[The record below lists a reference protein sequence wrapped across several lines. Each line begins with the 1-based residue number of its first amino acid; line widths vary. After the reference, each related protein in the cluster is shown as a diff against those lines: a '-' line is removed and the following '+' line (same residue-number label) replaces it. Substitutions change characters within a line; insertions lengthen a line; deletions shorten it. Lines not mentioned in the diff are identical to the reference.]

1 MLRQLF
7 GRRLRQLRKQQKIS
21 QERLAE
27 AVGVATYTVRR
38 WEHAI
43 DAPEFDRLEIIAEA
57 LGAEPKDLFD
67 FSSLPKIEEQQCTQ
81 QGDT

>member
-1 MLRQLF
+1 MLRVLF
-7 GRRLRQLRKQQKIS
+7 GRRLQQLRKQRKIS
-21 QERLAE
+21 QEKLAE

-38 WEHAI
+38 WEKAV

-57 LGAEPKDLFD
+57 LGVEPKDLFD
-67 FSSLPKIEEQQCTQ
+67 FSSLPKIEDQRSTQ